1 MLNQALMALGT
12 GSQTEAVFPQLNRCL
27 VAIVETV
34 DQLSAHD
41 GSVGMEPKS
50 VVVK

>member
-1 MLNQALMALGT
+1 MLNQALMALRT
-12 GSQTEAVFPQLNRCL
+12 GSQAEAVFPQLYRSL
-27 VAIVETV
+27 IAVRETV